1 MTASDRLAPAWRSPS
16 LSIRIGISAC
26 LLGEPVRYDGGHK
39 KDGYITGTLAR
50 HFDWVPVCPEM
61 ELGLGTPR
69 ETLRLVGD
77 PAAPR
82 MIATRSGTDLTAA
95 MDEYGRRRVEELG
108 TLGLSG
114 YILKR
119 ASPSCGM
126 ERVKVYPA
134 APGRAP
140 AAAGRGLFARVLL
153 AAYPS
158 LPVEEEGRLTDP
170 RLREGF
176 ITRVFTYRR
185 LTALRESRPGRGDIV
200 AFHTAHK
207 YLILAHSAEAYARL
221 GRLTAAVKS
230 TPRADFLARYAAELM
245 AALAL
250 PATTK
255 RHVNVLQHIAGF
267 FKDRLDAAE
276 KRELGGLIADFAAGV
291 VPLVVP
297 ITLINHLVARHQLTY
312 IADQIYLRPHPRE
325 LMLRNHT

>member
-1 MTASDRLAPAWRSPS
+1 MKHADYPAPAWRSPS
-16 LSIRIGISAC
+16 LSIRVGISSC

-39 KDGYITGTLAR
+39 KDSYITGTLAR
-50 HFDWVPVCPEM
+50 HFEWVPVCPEM

-82 MIATRSGTDLTAA
+82 MIATKSGIDLTAA
-95 MDEYGRRRVEELG
+95 MGEYSRARVTELG

-114 YILKR
+114 YVLKR

-126 ERVKVYPA
+126 ERVKVYPE

-140 AAAGRGLFARVLL
+140 ATAGRGLFARALL
-153 AAYPS
+153 EAYPS

-176 ITRVFTYRR
+176 ITRVFAYRR
-185 LTALRESRPGRGDIV
+185 LAALRESRPGRGDIV

-207 YLILAHSAEAYARL
+207 YLVLAHSPDAYARL
-221 GRLTAAVKS
+221 GRLTAEVKAL
-230 TPRADFLARYAAELM
+230 PRAAFLARYGVELM
-245 AALAL
+245 AALAV
-250 PATTK
+250 PATPK

-276 KRELGGLIADFAAGV
+276 KRELGGLIADFAAGL

-297 ITLINHLVARHQLTY
+297 ITLINHFVARHRVAY
-312 IADQIYLRPHPRE
+312 VADQIYLHPHPRE

>member
-1 MTASDRLAPAWRSPS
+1 MAAEHPAPAWRSPS
-16 LSIRIGISAC
+16 LSIRVGISSC

-39 KDGYITGTLAR
+39 KDSYITGTLAR
-50 HFDWVPVCPEM
+50 YFDWAPVCPEL

-69 ETLRLVGD
+69 ESLRLVGD
-77 PAAPR
+77 PASPR
-82 MIATRSGTDLTAA
+82 MIATKSGTDLTVA
-95 MDEYGRRRVEELG
+95 MSEYSRARVGELG
-108 TLGLSG
+108 ALGLSG

-126 ERVKVYPA
+126 ERVKVYPE

-140 AAAGRGLFARVLL
+140 ATAGRGLFARALL
-153 AAYPS
+153 EAYPS

-170 RLREGF
+170 RLRECF
-176 ITRVFTYRR
+176 ITRVFAYRR
-185 LTALRESRPGRGDIV
+185 LTALRESQPGRGDIV

-207 YLILAHSAEAYARL
+207 YLILAHSPDAYARL

-230 TPRADFLARYAAELM
+230 TPRADFLGRYAEEFM

-250 PATTK
+250 PATTR
-255 RHVNVLQHIAGF
+255 RHVNVLQHLAGF

-276 KRELGGLIADFAAGV
+276 KRELGGLIADFAAGL

-297 ITLINHLVARHQLTY
+297 ITLINHFVARHGVAY
-312 IADQIYLRPHPRE
+312 IADQIYLRPHPKE

>member
-1 MTASDRLAPAWRSPS
+1 MKTPEHPAPAWRSPL
-16 LSIRIGISAC
+16 LSIRVGISSC

-50 HFDWVPVCPEM
+50 HFEWVAVCPEM

-77 PAAPR
+77 PASPR
-82 MIATRSGTDLTAA
+82 MIATKSGTDLTSA
-95 MDEYGRRRVEELG
+95 MGEYARRRVGELG
-108 TLGLSG
+108 TLALSG

-126 ERVKVYPA
+126 ERVKVYRE
-134 APGRAP
+134 APGGAP
-140 AAAGRGLFARVLL
+140 AAAGRGLFARALL
-153 AAYPS
+153 EAYPA

-176 ITRVFTYRR
+176 ITRVFAFRR
-185 LTALRESRPGRGDIV
+185 LTALRESRPSRGDIV

-207 YLILAHSAEAYARL
+207 YLILAHSPEAYARL
-221 GRLTAAVKS
+221 GRLTAAVK
-230 TPRADFLARYAAELM
+230 RAPPEDFLARYAEELM
-245 AALAL
+245 GALAA

-267 FKDRLDAAE
+267 FKDRLDPAE
-276 KRELGGLIADFAAGV
+276 KRELGGLIADFAAGL

-297 ITLINHLVARHQLTY
+297 ITLINHFVARHEVAY
-312 IADQIYLRPHPRE
+312 IADQIYLHPHPKE

>member
-1 MTASDRLAPAWRSPS
+1 VKAAEHPAPAWRSPS

-82 MIATRSGTDLTAA
+82 MIATQSGTDLTAA
-95 MDEYGRRRVEELG
+95 MGEYARRRVGELG

-126 ERVKVYPA
+126 ERVKVYPV

-140 AAAGRGLFARVLL
+140 AAAGRGLFAHALL
-153 AAYPS
+153 EAYPS

-176 ITRVFTYRR
+176 ITRVFAYRR
-185 LTALRESRPGRGDIV
+185 LTALRESGPSPGEVV

-207 YLILAHSAEAYARL
+207 YLILAHSPEAYARL
-221 GRLTAAVKS
+221 GRLTAAVKA
-230 TPRADFLARYAAELM
+230 TPRAAFLARYAEELM

-250 PATTK
+250 PATTR

-276 KRELGGLIADFAAGV
+276 RRELAGLIADFAAGL

-297 ITLINHLVARHQLTY
+297 ITLINHFVGRHRVAY
-312 IADQIYLRPHPRE
+312 IADQIYLHPHPRE